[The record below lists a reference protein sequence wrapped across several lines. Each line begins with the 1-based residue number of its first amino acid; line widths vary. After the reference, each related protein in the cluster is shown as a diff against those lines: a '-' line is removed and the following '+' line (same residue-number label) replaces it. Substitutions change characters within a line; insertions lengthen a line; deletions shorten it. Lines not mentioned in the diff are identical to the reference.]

1 LIEQKPLLIDF
12 VDVLYGVAIG
22 AGFAR
27 LSVDPRKN
35 WFGLAL
41 FVCTLAIVALD
52 WYEYHF
58 EERDVIDKPPQLAYF
73 GLQLLVVGVFNQM
86 FAIAFDSLRGWL
98 FYVGCFC
105 ILNSLWN
112 SVVVASEVHEKKT
125 YTAFAVRYTVYAF
138 RYLSLAVVAIP
149 LAVLGNL
156 PVGPLSIL
164 FERWLALIGI
174 VALGVATYFL
184 EDRVIKALGASE
196 PVIKAGAS
204 AVARRPQL
212 P

>member
-1 LIEQKPLLIDF
+1 MIAQKPLLIDF

-27 LSVDPRKN
+27 LPVDPRKT
-35 WFGLAL
+35 WFGLAV

-58 EERDVIDKPPQLAYF
+58 EERDVIDKPPQLVYF

-105 ILNSLWN
+105 VLNSLWN
-112 SVVVASEVHEKKT
+112 SVVVASKVHKKKRI
-125 YTAFAVRYTVYAF
+125 RYAVYAF
-138 RYLSLAVVAIP
+138 RYLILAVTAMLIIVLWNWLLGPAPDLLERWIVFIGII
-149 LAVLGNL
+149 VLGL
-156 PVGPLSIL
+156 V
-164 FERWLALIGI
+164 
-174 VALGVATYFL
+174 TYFA
-184 EDRVIKALGASE
+184 EDPVNHHFGASERPVIKLGAS
-196 PVIKAGAS
+196 AT
-204 AVARRPQL
+204 VARRPQL